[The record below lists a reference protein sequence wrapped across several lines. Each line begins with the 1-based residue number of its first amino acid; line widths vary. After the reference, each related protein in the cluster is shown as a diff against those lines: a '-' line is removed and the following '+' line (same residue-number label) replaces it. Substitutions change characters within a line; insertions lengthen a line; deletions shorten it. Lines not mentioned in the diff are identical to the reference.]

1 VNNLERLNAAD
12 SDKAIKLLEPLIER
26 APHIA
31 QQVVRKRPFK
41 DAKDIST
48 AIAEELLRIDDES
61 RIVLFNAHPEL
72 APDKPL
78 EMTQESQSEQARLH
92 LTTEFN
98 AEIEQLKKLNSQYKE
113 KFGFPFITAL
123 VRHENLASVLDEF
136 RARLSSAKK
145 AEMDEAIDQV
155 VIVSNARVLK
165 SFGATA
171 NSGASNE
178 T

>member
-1 VNNLERLNAAD
+1 VTNLERLNAAD
-12 SDKAIKLLEPLIER
+12 NDKAIKLLEPLIER

-31 QQVVRKRPFK
+31 QQLVQKRPFK

-48 AIAEELLRIDDES
+48 AIAAELMRINDES
-61 RIVLFNAHPEL
+61 RIALFNAHPEL

-78 EMTQESQSEQARLH
+78 EMTEESQSEQARLH
-92 LTTEFN
+92 LTTDFN
-98 AEIEQLKKLNSQYKE
+98 AEIEELKKLNLEYKA

-136 RARLSSAKK
+136 RARLSGARK
-145 AEMDEAIDQV
+145 AEMDEAIGQV
-155 VIVSNARVLK
+155 MIVSNARVLK
-165 SFGATA
+165 SFGASA
-171 NSGASNE
+171 NSGASHE